1 MLEQLLFLQDGRV
14 DQLNRTLGIL
24 SVLTAASL
32 YGFVNTIV
40 KLAYADGFTFA
51 ELTISQYVYGTLGL
65 LVLIVATRSFGKISF
80 RDYAK
85 LLAVGG
91 IGLGGTSLALYTSLA
106 HVPTSV
112 SLVMLFQFTWIGLL
126 IEKFVFKRK
135 IRRNEWL
142 AVVIVLA
149 GTLLVLQITSVD
161 SGVINAPGVLYGFL
175 AAIFYSV
182 FLIGASVLPQTIP
195 QFYKNGLMVS
205 GTLVLLLIGFSVT
218 TPMSGI
224 NPFGSVLKWGLMLGI
239 LAQLL
244 PPVLFT
250 YGAPKI
256 GGTLTSILSSV
267 ELPVGI
273 IASNLILGE
282 KVVLVQWIGMLLI
295 LAGIVVS
302 QMRQREG

>member
-1 MLEQLLFLQDGRV
+1 M
-14 DQLNRTLGIL
+14 NRTLGIL
-24 SVLTAASL
+24 SVLLAASL

-40 KLAYADGFTFA
+40 KLAYADGFEFP
-51 ELTISQYVYGTLGL
+51 ELTISQYVYGTIGL
-65 LVLIVATRSFGKISF
+65 IILILATRSFGKVTL
-80 RDYAK
+80 RDYLK

-91 IGLGGTSLALYTSLA
+91 FGLGGTSLALYKSLA
-106 HVPTSV
+106 YVPTSV

-126 IEKFVFKRK
+126 IEMFVLKRK
-135 IRRNEWL
+135 IHRNEWL
-142 AVVIVLA
+142 AVGIVLA
-149 GTLLVLQITSVD
+149 GTLLVLRITGID
-161 SGVINAPGVLYGFL
+161 SGTINAPGLIFGFI
-175 AAIFYSV
+175 AAICYSI
-182 FLIGASVLPQTIP
+182 FLIGASVLPETIP

-205 GTLVLLLIGFSVT
+205 GTLVLLFVGFAVT
-218 TPMSGI
+218 TPIAEI
-224 NPFGSVLKWGLMLGI
+224 NPFGAVLKWGLLLGI

-282 KVVLVQWIGMLLI
+282 QVVLVQWIGMLLI

-302 QMRQREG
+302 QVRQGESGKA

>member
-1 MLEQLLFLQDGRV
+1 M
-14 DQLNRTLGIL
+14 NRTLGIV

-51 ELTISQYVYGTLGL
+51 ELTISQYVYGSLGL
-65 LVLIVATRSFGKISF
+65 LVLILATRSFGKISL
-80 RDYAK
+80 RDYGK

-91 IGLGGTSLALYTSLA
+91 IGLGGTSLALYASLA

-135 IRRNEWL
+135 IHRNEWI
-142 AVVIVLA
+142 AVAIVLV
-149 GTLLVLQITSVD
+149 GTLLVLQVTSVE

-175 AAIFYSV
+175 AAIFYSI
-182 FLIGASVLPQTIP
+182 FLIGASVLPETIP

-218 TPMSGI
+218 IPMSGI

-256 GGTLTSILSSV
+256 GGALTSILSSV

-282 KVVLVQWIGMLLI
+282 RVVLVQWIGMLMI
-295 LAGIVVS
+295 LVGIVVS
-302 QMRQREG
+302 QVRKRETGQN

>member
-1 MLEQLLFLQDGRV
+1 M
-14 DQLNRTLGIL
+14 NRTLGIV
-24 SVLTAASL
+24 SVLLAASL

-40 KLAYADGFTFA
+40 KLAYADGFEFP
-51 ELTISQYVYGTLGL
+51 ELTISQYVYGTIGL
-65 LVLIVATRSFGKISF
+65 IILILATRSFGRVTL
-80 RDYAK
+80 RDYLK

-91 IGLGGTSLALYTSLA
+91 FGLGGTSLALYKSLA
-106 HVPTSV
+106 YVPTSV

-126 IEKFVFKRK
+126 IEMLVLKRK
-135 IRRNEWL
+135 IHRNEWL
-142 AVVIVLA
+142 AVGIILA
-149 GTLLVLQITSVD
+149 GTLLVLQITGID
-161 SGVINAPGVLYGFL
+161 SETINAPGLIFGFI
-175 AAIFYSV
+175 AAICYSI
-182 FLIGASVLPQTIP
+182 FLIGASMLPETIP

-205 GTLVLLLIGFSVT
+205 GTLVLLFIGFAVT
-218 TPMSGI
+218 TPIVEI
-224 NPFGSVLKWGLMLGI
+224 NPFGAVLKWGLLLGI

-282 KVVLVQWIGMLLI
+282 QVVLVQWIGMLLI

-302 QMRQREG
+302 QVRQGEAGKA